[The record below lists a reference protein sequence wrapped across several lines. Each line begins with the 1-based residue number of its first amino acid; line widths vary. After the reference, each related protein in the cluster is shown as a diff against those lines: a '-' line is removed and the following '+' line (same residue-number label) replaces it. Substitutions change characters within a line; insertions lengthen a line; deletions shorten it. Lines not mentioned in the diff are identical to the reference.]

1 MNILA
6 LMAGFLMGLGIGCI
20 ILYVVSNK
28 MKNEYEYL
36 IQMFDKYSINSNE
49 LHLSEVKMR
58 GNLIDIIDILWRHM
72 HNTDACLR
80 RTYNHI
86 ENVLM
91 DDFHDELPD
100 AKKDIN
106 KSLDEY
112 NEVTALL
119 HKLLEADIPGIK
131 GEEAKRI
138 DKKIH
143 DLTIKIDNL
152 KQAYYDDYGE
162 EYK

>member
-72 HNTDACLR
+72 HNTDTCLR

-100 AKKDIN
+100 AKKDIE
-106 KSLDEY
+106 KSIGDY
-112 NEVTALL
+112 DEVTTLL

-131 GEEAKRI
+131 GEEARRI
-138 DKKIH
+138 DEKIH
-143 DLTIKIDNL
+143 DLTIKINNL
-152 KQAYYDDYGE
+152 KQAYRDNYGE
-162 EYK
+162 